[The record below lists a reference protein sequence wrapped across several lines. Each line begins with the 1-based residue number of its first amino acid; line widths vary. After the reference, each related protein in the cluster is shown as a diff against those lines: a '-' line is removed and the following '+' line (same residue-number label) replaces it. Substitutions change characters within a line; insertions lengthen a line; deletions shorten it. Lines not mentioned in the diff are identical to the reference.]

1 MVLLKNEIPQVQGLF
16 VLCMLVNCLYAGV
29 LFGWAPLQ
37 LLLIKDGVFA
47 DRCEAGFDTS
57 GGESCDAQL
66 ELINLLYT
74 VGSTASIVGSV
85 ASGFVLDNYGFLANC
100 CTAGLFSF
108 SGFLLFALSP
118 SYSLILLLLSVI
130 FIGTGG
136 IFSFFCAF
144 GISSIVLKSNI
155 PLVLTGANVFFDCS
169 AVIPLLFYQLFD
181 AGYSRKSIFLSY
193 SLLAIIVYGMY
204 IVMFQRASMQHSLQT
219 AVTTA
224 ADDSSVDSVASN
236 VSAVLG
242 IEIPHKEH
250 KPRRARTASNVS
262 DISEAQGQQRMTHE
276 EFITLDWKDQL
287 KTKYFL
293 YISCFTVV
301 MMLRSN
307 IYLGTVQILL
317 EDYNDDEHDYL
328 FTQLFIAMLPFGFL
342 FIPSIDYMLKNYG
355 FATFNNIVSVLGLA
369 YGVLAVIPVL
379 YLQVLTFALY
389 TAYRACFYS
398 VVATFNACV
407 FGNKNAGRIHGFSF
421 LVAGVV
427 NLAQW
432 PIMLLVFKYE
442 DGNLFNLYLALILI
456 CIPSLLHTEMFL
468 RPSLLLD
475 DNDVIEREGG
485 SGAGVEETT
494 KAEAVHVLAA
504 PERGS
509 VDPYDSSHGGI
520 LVAGGSSL
528 GDEHRNE
535 IL

>member
-342 FIPSIDYMLKNYG
+342 FIPAIDYMLKNYG

-468 RPSLLLD
+468 R
-475 DNDVIEREGG
+475 
-485 SGAGVEETT
+485 
-494 KAEAVHVLAA
+494 
-504 PERGS
+504 
-509 VDPYDSSHGGI
+509 
-520 LVAGGSSL
+520 
-528 GDEHRNE
+528 
-535 IL
+535 